1 MKKFSTKLN
10 VQLIAEVLGAFDI
23 EHIVLSPGSRN
34 GSLATH
40 FSHHPKFKTYSIVD
54 ERSAGFVALGMAQQL
69 RKPVVVCCTSGSAL
83 VNYYP
88 AVTESFYQNVPLIVL
103 SADRPEH
110 LTDQFDGQTIRQKKV
125 FESHIISEIQLSE
138 DESTETLTQNLGLIK
153 KAVGESIQKS
163 GPVHINMPFSEP
175 LYEFQESIDIHFD
188 QFEIPKNQKTEID
201 VSSFSERW
209 NSAQKK
215 LVLVGLQ
222 YPNQRLNELIS
233 ELSDDDSV
241 VVMTETTSNLHSP
254 RFFNKIDSV
263 IYSLSEET
271 LENHKPEILLTVGQ
285 NVVSKKIKAFLRNH
299 KPEQHWHL
307 DPYWQPD
314 TFQCLTDKI
323 ISDPVEF
330 LEKFIPE
337 IIQQPSHYYN
347 DWNSLRTEKEKLQ
360 KEFAE
365 NTGFSDFKVFE
376 KIIETLPENID
387 LQYSNSSAI
396 RYAQLFDHRSDIRVF
411 CNRGTSGIDGSTS
424 TAAGAAMADDRQ
436 TVLIS
441 GDIAFFYDSNGLWN
455 NYIPNNFRIILI
467 NNGGGNIFKIIPG
480 PENSGV
486 VEKVFETTHQL
497 NASHLAEMFGFEYL
511 KADNLET
518 LEQSLNGFYSKSDR
532 PKILE
537 VNTSE
542 IKNEEVMRVYFR
554 IS

>member
-10 VQLIAEVLGAFDI
+10 VQLIAEVLSAFDI

-88 AVTESFYQNVPLIVL
+88 AVTEAFYQNVPLIVL

-125 FESHIISEIQLSE
+125 FEAHIISEVQLSE

-153 KAVGESIQKS
+153 KAIAESIQKS

-222 YPNQRLNELIS
+222 FPNLRLNELIQQ
-233 ELSDDDSV
+233 LADDDSV

-299 KPEQHWHL
+299 KPKQHWHL

-330 LEKFIPE
+330 LEKFVSE

-347 DWNSLRTEKEKLQ
+347 DWNSLRVEKEKLQ

-396 RYAQLFDHRSDIRVF
+396 RYAQLFYHRSDIRVF

-424 TAAGAAMADDRQ
+424 TAAGAAMADKRQ

-455 NYIPNNFRIILI
+455 NYIPKSFRIILI

-511 KADNLET
+511 KADNLES

-542 IKNEEVMRVYFR
+542 IKNEEVMREYFR

>member
-10 VQLIAEVLGAFDI
+10 VQLIAEVLSTFDI

-88 AVTESFYQNVPLIVL
+88 AVTEAFYQNVPLIVL

-125 FESHIISEIQLSE
+125 FESHIISEVQLSE
-138 DESTETLTQNLGLIK
+138 NESTETLTHNLGLIK

-201 VSSFSERW
+201 VSPFSERW

-222 YPNQRLNELIS
+222 FPNQRLNELIR
-233 ELSDDDSV
+233 ELADDDSV

-254 RFFNKIDSV
+254 EFFNKIDSV

-271 LENHKPEILLTVGQ
+271 LETHKPEILLTVGQ

-307 DPYWQPD
+307 DAYWQPD
-314 TFQCLTDKI
+314 TFQCLTDRI
-323 ISDPVEF
+323 NSDPIEF
-330 LEKFIPE
+330 LEKFVPE
-337 IIQQPSHYYN
+337 IIQQSSHYYN
-347 DWNSLRTEKEKLQ
+347 DWNSLKAEKEKLQ

-365 NTGFSDFKVFE
+365 KTGFSDFKVFE

-396 RYAQLFDHRSDIRVF
+396 RYAQLFDHCPDIRVF

-424 TAAGAAMADDRQ
+424 TAAGAAMADERQ

-486 VEKVFETTHQL
+486 VEKVFETAHRL

-511 KADNLET
+511 NAKSLES
-518 LEQSLNGFYSKSDR
+518 LQQSLNGFYSKSDR

-542 IKNEEVMRVYFR
+542 IKNEEVMREYFR

>member
-10 VQLIAEVLGAFDI
+10 VQLIAEVLTAFDI

-88 AVTESFYQNVPLIVL
+88 AVTEAFYQNIPLIVL

-110 LTDQFDGQTIRQKKV
+110 LTDQFDGQTIRQKRV

-241 VVMTETTSNLHSP
+241 IVMTETTSNLHSL

-271 LENHKPEILLTVGQ
+271 LENHKPEILLTIGQ

-307 DPYWQPD
+307 DAYWQPD
-314 TFQCLTDKI
+314 TFQCLADKI
-323 ISDPVEF
+323 ISDPVKF
-330 LEKFIPE
+330 LEKFVPE

-347 DWNSLRTEKEKLQ
+347 DWNSLRVEKEKLQ

-365 NTGFSDFKVFE
+365 NIGFSDFKVFE

-424 TAAGAAMADDRQ
+424 TAAGAAMADERQ

-455 NYIPNNFRIILI
+455 NYIPGSFRIILI

-486 VEKVFETTHQL
+486 VEKVFETAHRL

-511 KADNLET
+511 SANSLET
-518 LEQSLNGFYSKSDR
+518 LEQSLDGFYSNSDR

-542 IKNEEVMRVYFR
+542 IKNEEVMREYFR

>member
-10 VQLIAEVLGAFDI
+10 VQLIAEVLSAFDI

-40 FSHHPKFKTYSIVD
+40 FSHHPKFKTFSIVD

-69 RKPVVVCCTSGSAL
+69 RKPIVVCCTSGSAL

-88 AVTESFYQNVPLIVL
+88 AVTEAFYQNVPLIVL

-125 FESHIISEIQLSE
+125 FESHIISEVQLSE
-138 DESTETLTQNLGLIK
+138 DESTEMLTRNLGLIK
-153 KAVGESIQKS
+153 KAVGESIRKS

-175 LYEFQESIDIHFD
+175 LYDFQESIDIHFD

-222 YPNQRLNELIS
+222 FPNQRLNELVQQ
-233 ELSDDDSV
+233 LADDDSV
-241 VVMTETTSNLHSP
+241 VVMTETTSNLHSQ

-285 NVVSKKIKAFLRNH
+285 NVVSKRIKAFLRNH

-307 DPYWQPD
+307 DLYWQPD
-314 TFQCLTDKI
+314 TFQCLTDQI
-323 ISDPVEF
+323 ESDPVEF
-330 LEKFIPE
+330 LEKFVPE
-337 IIQQPSHYYN
+337 IIQQPSNYYN
-347 DWNSLRTEKEKLQ
+347 DWNSLRIEKEKLQ

-365 NTGFSDFKVFE
+365 NTGFSDFTVFE
-376 KIIETLPENID
+376 KIIEALPENID

-424 TAAGAAMADDRQ
+424 TAAGAAMADGRQ

-486 VEKVFETTHQL
+486 VEKVFETAHRL

-511 KADNLET
+511 SADSLET
-518 LEQSLNGFYSKSDR
+518 LEQSLNGFYSKSDQ

-542 IKNEEVMRVYFR
+542 IKNEKVMREYFR

>member
-10 VQLIAEVLGAFDI
+10 VQLIAEVLSAFDI

-69 RKPVVVCCTSGSAL
+69 RKPVVVCCTSGSGL

-88 AVTESFYQNVPLIVL
+88 AVTEAFYQNVPLIVL

-125 FESHIISEIQLSE
+125 FESHIISEVQLSE
-138 DESTETLTQNLGLIK
+138 DESTESLTHNLGLIK

-215 LVLVGLQ
+215 LVLIGLQ
-222 YPNQRLNELIS
+222 FPNQKLNELIR
-233 ELSDDDSV
+233 ELADDDSV

-254 RFFNKIDSV
+254 GFFNKIDSV

-271 LENHKPEILLTVGQ
+271 LETHKPEILLTVGQ

-307 DPYWQPD
+307 DAYWQPD
-314 TFQCLTDKI
+314 TFQCLTDRI
-323 ISDPVEF
+323 NSDPVEF
-330 LEKFIPE
+330 LEKFVPE
-337 IIQQPSHYYN
+337 IIQQSSHYYN
-347 DWNSLRTEKEKLQ
+347 DWNSLKAEKEKLQ

-365 NTGFSDFKVFE
+365 KTGFSDFKVFE

-396 RYAQLFDHRSDIRVF
+396 RYAQLFDHCPDIRVF

-424 TAAGAAMADDRQ
+424 TAAGAAMADERQ

-486 VEKVFETTHQL
+486 VEKVFETAHRL

-511 KADNLET
+511 NAKSLES
-518 LEQSLNGFYSKSDR
+518 LQQSLNGFYSKSDR

-542 IKNEEVMRVYFR
+542 IKNEEVMREYFR